1 MVEGYAVPVLSIRE
15 RVSFDTPA
23 LSPSSRK
30 LRTRFLR
37 RVLSLRTLT
46 STSTV
51 YITCTISANNEYTFQ
66 VLYRLIYTKL
76 ILIWYNRASVEK
88 GPASALTP
96 RDPAHR
102 ERKATVD
109 ERILAQRAQH
119 SPTDQEHKGGEE
131 SNCFYCL
138 SGWVFLGS
146 LDHDGE
152 EIVEAIRCRRC
163 KGTSRIS
170 C

>member
-46 STSTV
+46 STRTV
-51 YITCTISANNEYTFQ
+51 YITCTISANNAYIFQ
-66 VLYRLIYTKL
+66 LCSQYLHTKQ
-76 ILIWYNRASVEK
+76 ILICYNRVSVEK
-88 GPASALTP
+88 WPRRCAHTPGPGP
-96 RDPAHR
+96 Q
-102 ERKATVD
+102 RKETTVD
-109 ERILAQRAQH
+109 KRILAQGAQH
-119 SPTDQEHKGGEE
+119 SPTDQKHEGSEE
-131 SNCFYCL
+131 RTCFYCL
-138 SGWVFLGS
+138 EGWVFLES
-146 LDHDGE
+146 LGYDSE
-152 EIVEAIRCRRC
+152 EIVEALRCRRC

-170 C
+170 R